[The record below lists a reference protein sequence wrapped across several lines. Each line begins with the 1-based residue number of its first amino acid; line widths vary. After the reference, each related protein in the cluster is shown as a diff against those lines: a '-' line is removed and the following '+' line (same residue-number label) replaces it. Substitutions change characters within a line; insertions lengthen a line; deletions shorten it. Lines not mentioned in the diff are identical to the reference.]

1 VPKPN
6 KLKTAVYELSEKGY
20 VKVGEE
26 TSDQSTMGASA
37 NPYQTDGQINTDSAK
52 MLFLRGNPFMY
63 NSKTAAYQITS
74 VEEYLIKIR
83 KQEMAFGD
91 VLRNPEFTR
100 RKRRKLIKQAFQT
113 WDKQYNTQKKTVFT
127 ENEKTVDVIGDV
139 NFMKISLGMKLLII
153 FLFGLMIFIISTDSF
168 LWEKIAEHNF
178 GFRIYNQLIG
188 IFEGASW
195 LKIVGNLTTYLLILF
210 IFYAAIYTM
219 ISTDYVKEYKMAQNY
234 LKKSE
239 KTISRQYK
247 KKSQKARKYYL
258 SYINSKKPFIAPLDI
273 KAVEE
278 GQVNIATFDRVRQVT
293 VDRAYKLKKSRPI
306 YVGIKNIFLFLSV
319 GGAATV
325 IGYALFKMIISVF

>member
-1 VPKPN
+1 MPKPN
-6 KLKTAVYELSEKGY
+6 KSKTAVYELSEKGY
-20 VKVGEE
+20 VKINED
-26 TSDQSTMGASA
+26 SSA
-37 NPYQTDGQINTDSAK
+37 GSAAGGVPSPYQQEGQINTDSAK

-63 NSKTAAYQITS
+63 NSKTTAYPITS
-74 VEEYLIKIR
+74 LEEYLIKVR

-113 WDKQYNTQKKTVFT
+113 WDKQYNSQKKTVFT

-139 NFMKISLGMKLLII
+139 NFMKISLGMKILII
-153 FLFGLMIFIISTDSF
+153 FLFTLMIFMISTDSF
-168 LWEKIAEHNF
+168 LWERIAQRNF
-178 GFRIYNQLIG
+178 GFKIYNLLIG
-188 IFEGASW
+188 IFEGALW
-195 LKIVGNLTTYLLILF
+195 LRIVGNLTVYLLILF
-210 IFYAAIYTM
+210 IFYAAIYTL
-219 ISTDYVKEYKMAQNY
+219 ISTNYVKEYKMAQDY
-234 LKKSE
+234 LKRSE

-247 KKSQKARKYYL
+247 KKYQKARKYYL
-258 SYINSKKPFIAPLDI
+258 SYINSKKQFIAPMDI

-319 GGAATV
+319 GGSATV
-325 IGYALFKMIISVF
+325 IGYALFKMILSVF